1 MIIREGEPM
10 VSAIS
15 GIDLN
20 KLQCRG
26 LSSSRHRKI
35 ALFSTLSI
43 WGGTGYLLVKL
54 ALLLEASGLADEA
67 GLALASTILVHFIVT
82 GQCVVQAIARTLVEK
97 TPVGILYRRDK
108 AVLSMARA
116 QLLDLA
122 DKIAF
127 EELQSY
133 AKINPA
139 VAVAA
144 AEVIAHQNAGDLQ
157 QWLSAPQNLKA
168 MANHVYQLAL
178 VEEAIKAGDYPRP

>member
-1 MIIREGEPM
+1 M

-20 KLQCRG
+20 KVQCRG

-35 ALFSTLSI
+35 ALFSTLTI
-43 WGGTGYLLVKL
+43 WGGTGYLLVQL
-54 ALLLEASGLADEA
+54 ALLLEASGLADEV
-67 GLALASTILVHFIVT
+67 GLALASTTLIHFIVT
-82 GQCVVQAIARTLVEK
+82 GKCVLHAIAKNLVDK
-97 TPVGILYRRDK
+97 TPISILYRRDK
-108 AVLSMARA
+108 AVLSIARA

-122 DKIAF
+122 DQIVF
-127 EELQSY
+127 EDLQSY

-139 VAVAA
+139 VTVAA
-144 AEVIAHQNAGDLQ
+144 AEVIAHQNEGDLQ